1 MRLESTPGC
10 TEREH
15 EHERIPN
22 YARGGKHAYVMSSV
36 DPRGNFVAFIEDDT
50 DLKKRVSQANQ
61 LPDNE
66 LQL

>member
-15 EHERIPN
+15 EHERIQN
-22 YARGGKHAYVMSSV
+22 YARVESTPMSSV